1 MNPSNDLE
9 AAQAAFFA
17 SGGQLV
23 VLEGFNYRPLP
34 PRRNADLQPKPA
46 VKKAAKKAA
55 PSPRKEKMKARV
67 DQVAE
72 MAKNMTCQQ
81 VHEATGISK
90 QALFRASREGNFVF
104 RRAERKKSANSKR
117 DALRQIQ
124 RNLKRIEE
132 LKVVQKICAL
142 RDTGLH
148 RAQVAER
155 LDLNYGTLVKIIE
168 RNDIDFQRVRIRK

>member
-1 MNPSNDLE
+1 MNPSIDLE

-34 PRRNADLQPKPA
+34 PRKGPEAQPAP
-46 VKKAAKKAA
+46 VAAKKAA
-55 PSPRKEKMKARV
+55 PSTRKEKMKARA

-72 MAKNMTCQQ
+72 MAKTMTCQQ

-117 DALRQIQ
+117 DAQRQIQ

-148 RAQVAER
+148 RAQVAEQ
-155 LDLNYGTLVKIIE
+155 LDLNYGTLVNIIE
-168 RNDIDFQRVRIRK
+168 RNGIDFPRVRIRK

>member
-1 MNPSNDLE
+1 MNPSIDLE

-34 PRRNADLQPKPA
+34 PRKGPESEPA
-46 VKKAAKKAA
+46 PVTAKKAA
-55 PSPRKEKMKARV
+55 PSPRKEKMKARA

-72 MAKNMTCQQ
+72 MAKTMTCQQ

-117 DALRQIQ
+117 DAQRQIQ

-148 RAQVAER
+148 RAQVAEQ
-155 LDLNYGTLVKIIE
+155 LDLNYGTLVNIIE
-168 RNDIDFQRVRIRK
+168 RNGIDFPRVRIRK

>member
-1 MNPSNDLE
+1 MNPSIDLE
-9 AAQAAFFA
+9 AAKAAFFA

-23 VLEGFNYRPLP
+23 VLEGFTYRPLP
-34 PRRNADLQPKPA
+34 PRKGPETQPVPTAK
-46 VKKAAKKAA
+46 VVAKKA
-55 PSPRKEKMKARV
+55 PQSPRKEKMKARA

-72 MAKNMTCQQ
+72 MAKTMTCQQ

-117 DALRQIQ
+117 DAQRQIQ
-124 RNLKRIEE
+124 RNLKRIKE

-148 RAQVAER
+148 RAQVAEQ

-168 RNDIDFQRVRIRK
+168 RNSIDFPRVRIRK

>member
-1 MNPSNDLE
+1 MNQSIDLE
-9 AAQAAFFA
+9 AAKAAFFA
-17 SGGQLV
+17 AGGQLA
-23 VLEGFNYRPLP
+23 VLEGFTYRPLP
-34 PRRNADLQPKPA
+34 PRKGPEPQSTSTA
-46 VKKAAKKAA
+46 KAPAKKVA
-55 PSPRKEKMKARV
+55 PSPRKEKMKARA

-72 MAKNMTCQQ
+72 MAKTMTCQQ

-117 DALRQIQ
+117 DAQRQIQ

-132 LKVVQKICAL
+132 LKVVQQICGL

-148 RAQVAER
+148 RAQVAEQ
-155 LDLNYGTLVKIIE
+155 LGLNYGTLVNIIE
-168 RNDIDFQRVRIRK
+168 RNEINFPRVRIRK

>member
-1 MNPSNDLE
+1 MNQSIDLE
-9 AAQAAFFA
+9 AAKAAFFA

-23 VLEGFNYRPLP
+23 VLEGFTYRPLP
-34 PRRNADLQPKPA
+34 PRKGPEVQPESATKVPS
-46 VKKAAKKAA
+46 KKAA
-55 PSPRKEKMKARV
+55 PSPRKEKMKARA

-72 MAKNMTCQQ
+72 MAKTMTCQQ

-117 DALRQIQ
+117 DAQRQIR

-132 LKVVQKICAL
+132 LKVVQQICAL

-148 RAQVAER
+148 RAQVAEQ

-168 RNDIDFQRVRIRK
+168 RNDINFPRLRVRK

>member
-1 MNPSNDLE
+1 MNPSIDLK
-9 AAQAAFFA
+9 AAKAAFFA

-23 VLEGFNYRPLP
+23 VLEGFTYRPLP
-34 PRRNADLQPKPA
+34 PRKHPDTQPKPA
-46 VKKAAKKAA
+46 ANARPKK
-55 PSPRKEKMKARV
+55 PTLGPRKEKVKARV
-67 DQVAE
+67 ATVAE
-72 MAKNMTCQQ
+72 MAKTMTCQQ

-90 QALFRASREGNFVF
+90 QALFRAAREGNFVF

-117 DALRQIQ
+117 DAQRQIQ

-148 RAQVAER
+148 RAQVAEQ

-168 RNDIDFQRVRIRK
+168 RNSIDFPRVRIRK

>member
-1 MNPSNDLE
+1 MNQSIDLD
-9 AAQAAFFA
+9 AAKAAFFA
-17 SGGQLV
+17 SGGQLI
-23 VLEGFNYRPLP
+23 VLEGFTYRPLP
-34 PRRNADLQPKPA
+34 PRKGPEAQSAPA
-46 VKKAAKKAA
+46 AKAPSKKAA
-55 PSPRKEKMKARV
+55 PSPRKEKMKARA

-72 MAKNMTCQQ
+72 MAKTMTCQQ

-132 LKVVQKICAL
+132 LKVVQQICAL

-148 RAQVAER
+148 RAQVAEQ
-155 LDLNYGTLVKIIE
+155 LGLNYGTLVKIIE
-168 RNDIDFQRVRIRK
+168 RNDINFPRVRVRK

>member
-1 MNPSNDLE
+1 MNPSIDLE
-9 AAQAAFFA
+9 AAKAAFFA

-23 VLEGFNYRPLP
+23 VLEGFTYRPLP
-34 PRRNADLQPKPA
+34 PRKGPEVQPAPA
-46 VKKAAKKAA
+46 TKAPAKKAA
-55 PSPRKEKMKARV
+55 PSPRKEKMKARA

-72 MAKNMTCQQ
+72 MAKTMTCQQ

-117 DALRQIQ
+117 DAQRMIQ

-132 LKVVQKICAL
+132 LKVVQQICAL

-148 RAQVAER
+148 RAQVAEQ
-155 LDLNYGTLVKIIE
+155 LGLNYGTLVNIIE
-168 RNDIDFQRVRIRK
+168 RNDINFPRVRVRK

>member
-1 MNPSNDLE
+1 MNQSIDLE
-9 AAQAAFFA
+9 AAKAAFFA
-17 SGGQLV
+17 SGGQLI
-23 VLEGFNYRPLP
+23 VLEGFTYRPLP
-34 PRRNADLQPKPA
+34 PRKGPEPKSA
-46 VKKAAKKAA
+46 STAKAPAKKAE
-55 PSPRKEKMKARV
+55 PSPRKEKMKARA

-72 MAKNMTCQQ
+72 MAKTMTCQQ

-117 DALRQIQ
+117 DAQRQIQ

-132 LKVVQKICAL
+132 LKAVQKICAL

-148 RAQVAER
+148 RAQVAEQ
-155 LDLNYGTLVKIIE
+155 LGLNYGTLVKIIE
-168 RNDIDFQRVRIRK
+168 RNDINFPRVRVRK

>member
-1 MNPSNDLE
+1 M
-9 AAQAAFFA
+9 
-17 SGGQLV
+17 
-23 VLEGFNYRPLP
+23 LEGFTYRPLP
-34 PRRNADLQPKPA
+34 PRKGPEVQPA
-46 VKKAAKKAA
+46 SATKAPAKKAA
-55 PSPRKEKMKARV
+55 PSPRKEKMKARA

-72 MAKNMTCQQ
+72 MAKTMTCQQ

-117 DALRQIQ
+117 DAQRQIQ

-148 RAQVAER
+148 RAQVAEQ
-155 LDLNYGTLVKIIE
+155 LGLNYGTLVKIIE
-168 RNDIDFQRVRIRK
+168 RNDINFPRVRIRK

>member
-1 MNPSNDLE
+1 MNPSIDLE

-34 PRRNADLQPKPA
+34 PRKDPEVQPVPA
-46 VKKAAKKAA
+46 AAKKAA
-55 PSPRKEKMKARV
+55 PSPRKEKMKARS

-72 MAKNMTCQQ
+72 MAKTMTCQQ

-117 DALRQIQ
+117 DAQRQIQ

-148 RAQVAER
+148 RAQVAEQ
-155 LDLNYGTLVKIIE
+155 LDLNYGTLVNIIE
-168 RNDIDFQRVRIRK
+168 RNGIDFPRVRIRK